1 MRQKQAALS
10 KKHKEAQD
18 RIDSL
23 NVGGGI
29 SIWPQAANMRLT
41 AKETCVLAATSTL
54 LLFVTAVIFTLI
66 HGKS

>member
-29 SIWPQAANMRLT
+29 SIWPQTANMRLT
-41 AKETCVLAATSTL
+41 TKETCVLAATSTL
-54 LLFVTAVIFTLI
+54 LLFITAVIFTLI